1 LRKARADLSAAKATL
16 QATRDE
22 MADTITKL
30 TELKAAVPGVFQQ
43 ALTNY
48 LAEIDARGPTLQQT
62 FQSTL
67 GVGFK
72 GVYLLYGA
80 ACLLALLVLAGTPKS
95 KRSDEDAE
103 PDVAADPRSGGGVRP
118 SSLTNRVCGR
128 YDEGHPAPS
137 QFNRGCCRYGA
148 VLGAHNDHKPRRAAS
163 GLSQPVHN
171 ALKPG
176 STTSRRIS

>member
-1 LRKARADLSAAKATL
+1 VTLQAKLSSAQSQRAQLATQRASLQSQLAALTKGRDGLTTGRTELAKARADLSAAKATL

-103 PDVAADPRSGGGVRP
+103 PDVAADPGLAEESV
-118 SSLTNRVCGR
+118 
-128 YDEGHPAPS
+128 PA
-137 QFNRGCCRYGA
+137 
-148 VLGAHNDHKPRRAAS
+148 V
-163 GLSQPVHN
+163 
-171 ALKPG
+171 
-176 STTSRRIS
+176 